1 MIISTDVDLIISK
14 ETKSVEIRKM
24 QDRKVLNKRNT
35 ETKEKVHNALLTKLE
50 MMDINRIT
58 ILELCI
64 LAGINRTTFY
74 NHYSSQFDVLNE
86 IIQEYL
92 ENTSILIQT
101 KLKEGSNFKE
111 CFVEALR
118 YIRENTRFLK
128 LLFSS
133 NNLYLLSLLKDVSLP
148 HFDQMIV
155 QRAPREWS
163 IEKKKASA
171 VFVLHGVI
179 GILVDWIR
187 SGCIQSEE
195 EEADLILSILGK
207 W

>member
-111 CFVEALR
+111 CFVEALQ

-133 NNLYLLSLLKDVSLP
+133 NN
-148 HFDQMIV
+148 FD
-155 QRAPREWS
+155 
-163 IEKKKASA
+163 
-171 VFVLHGVI
+171 LCG
-179 GILVDWIR
+179 
-187 SGCIQSEE
+187 
-195 EEADLILSILGK
+195 
-207 W
+207 